1 MTPELR
7 IYTPDSSLRH
17 PAAFLGQLRKDLSA
31 SRELAWRLFVRDLSA
46 QYRGAFFGYL
56 WVFAPPLLTSVPFIY
71 LHSAG
76 VLQSADT
83 GVPYAAYALTG
94 TTIWQTFVDGLN
106 SPIRAAQGARSI
118 LTRINFP
125 PEAILVAGMLQV
137 GFNFVV
143 RAALLAVVYVLLGLH
158 LPATAPLFLA
168 GALSI
173 ALAGFTIGLLLTP
186 VAMLYA
192 DVQHVLPLATTG
204 AMLLTPVLYPV
215 PRAGLARVVSALN
228 PLTPL
233 VVTTRAW
240 LTTGP
245 VDSAG
250 FLIITAVMLALL
262 TIGWITYR
270 VALPHLIARFGN

>member
-31 SRELAWRLFVRDLSA
+31 SRELAWRFFVRDLSA

-143 RAALLAVVYVLLGLH
+143 RAAFLAVVYVLLGLH

-173 ALAGFTIGLLLTP
+173 ALAGFTIGL
-186 VAMLYA
+186 
-192 DVQHVLPLATTG
+192 
-204 AMLLTPVLYPV
+204 LLTPVLYPV